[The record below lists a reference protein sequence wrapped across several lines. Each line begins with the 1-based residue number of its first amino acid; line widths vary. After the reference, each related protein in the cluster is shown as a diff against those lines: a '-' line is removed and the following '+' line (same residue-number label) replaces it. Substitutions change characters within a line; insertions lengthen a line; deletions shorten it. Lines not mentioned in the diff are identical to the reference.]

1 MQGPQPG
8 TDNCSILD
16 QSVFEQ
22 PDDHSLSTDNYSV
35 QIGINAHVSNETTS
49 NHQSV
54 HTSCPS
60 IIYPSIIT
68 TPSIRKSVTVRVST
82 TSPDEISDLNR
93 RKRKTVSSV
102 ELTPPPPSKKKRG
115 RPKKLLE
122 LSPSSQPSKKEKR
135 ETQEE
140 RLELGSL
147 MGCTHKSTFFNNDI
161 CKCICML
168 CNMAIMFI

>member
-1 MQGPQPG
+1 MNKAQY
-8 TDNCSILD
+8 
-16 QSVFEQ
+16 V
-22 PDDHSLSTDNYSV
+22 
-35 QIGINAHVSNETTS
+35 
-49 NHQSV
+49 
-54 HTSCPS
+54 S

-68 TPSIRKSVTVRVST
+68 TLSIRKSVTVIVST

-115 RPKKLLE
+115 RPKKKLFE

-140 RLELGSL
+140 RLSLGSL
-147 MGCTHKSTFFNNDI
+147 MGCTHKSTFLNNGI
-161 CKCICML
+161 GKCICML
-168 CNMAIMFI
+168 CNMALMFI